1 MRDCALFEERIAWYC
16 LHMSQ
21 RLQIQLYVAT
31 ISRIPKIPTSRLTVP
46 LVPVSRPSTPSWPA
60 RPLTCPVLLCNL
72 DLWCWA
78 GRTCTRKPRGKRLKW
93 HRFTIF
99 RALRAPSTAT
109 APKKCL
115 PESVFSGRTP
125 KTTFASA
132 GRTNLVAG
140 SPFQSLLSPSCY
152 FLSAQRLCDDVKI
165 VAKIRWGLEE
175 VSLYILEYGKN
186 IAPNRVYILEY
197 SLYSG

>member
-1 MRDCALFEERIAWYC
+1 MSVPWGVCVTDSALFEERIAWYC

-60 RPLTCPVLLCNL
+60 RPLTCPVLLC
-72 DLWCWA
+72 
-78 GRTCTRKPRGKRLKW
+78 TPRLVVLSRPNMHKKTPW
-93 HRFTIF
+93 KTVKMAPIYDFP
-99 RALRAPSTAT
+99 RAARAEHTAT

-165 VAKIRWGLEE
+165 VAKIRWGLEQ
-175 VSLYILEYGKN
+175 VSL
-186 IAPNRVYILEY
+186 
-197 SLYSG
+197 

>member
-1 MRDCALFEERIAWYC
+1 MTDSALFEERIAWYC

-31 ISRIPKIPTSRLTVP
+31 ISRIPKIQTSRLTVP
-46 LVPVSRPSTPSWPA
+46 QVPVSRPSTPSA
-60 RPLTCPVLLCNL
+60 RPLTCPERFLAIPNSLLPVPTPVLLCNL

-93 HRFTIF
+93 RRFTIF

-132 GRTNLVAG
+132 GRKNLVAG

-175 VSLYILEYGKN
+175 VSL
-186 IAPNRVYILEY
+186 
-197 SLYSG
+197 

>member
-1 MRDCALFEERIAWYC
+1 MHKKTPW
-16 LHMSQ
+16 
-21 RLQIQLYVAT
+21 
-31 ISRIPKIPTSRLTVP
+31 KTVKMAP
-46 LVPVSRPSTPSWPA
+46 IYDFPRAA
-60 RPLTCPVLLCNL
+60 R
-72 DLWCWA
+72 A
-78 GRTCTRKPRGKRLKW
+78 E
-93 HRFTIF
+93 H
-99 RALRAPSTAT
+99 TAT

-175 VSLYILEYGKN
+175 VSLYQGFTVEVNLKEFSPLVASRSLLPPPARP
-186 IAPNRVYILEY
+186 APLIGLADGQTEHRRAQHVAT
-197 SLYSG
+197 

>member
-1 MRDCALFEERIAWYC
+1 MVGSGPWHRD
-16 LHMSQ
+16 H
-21 RLQIQLYVAT
+21 T
-31 ISRIPKIPTSRLTVP
+31 PPTRTHAC
-46 LVPVSRPSTPSWPA
+46 STHAQQA
-60 RPLTCPVLLCNL
+60 RPR
-72 DLWCWA
+72 
-78 GRTCTRKPRGKRLKW
+78 GRGKRLKW

-175 VSLYILEYGKN
+175 VSLYIKHPL
-186 IAPNRVYILEY
+186 PNLIFSQTLQRKYFTQRILINH
-197 SLYSG
+197 

>member
-1 MRDCALFEERIAWYC
+1 MVGSGPWHRD
-16 LHMSQ
+16 H
-21 RLQIQLYVAT
+21 T
-31 ISRIPKIPTSRLTVP
+31 PPTRTHAC
-46 LVPVSRPSTPSWPA
+46 STHAQQA
-60 RPLTCPVLLCNL
+60 RPR
-72 DLWCWA
+72 
-78 GRTCTRKPRGKRLKW
+78 GRGKRLKW